1 MYVWVREREKDKFKK
16 KLRKKSKKCNTSRWM
31 FVVAEAYKMYQASL
45 KIPSTT
51 SHTHTPQSFPT
62 RPTEPFAE
70 LAQRATITDAHAQ
83 CLLHWVAPKCRL
95 HSLDFRLGCSHDE
108 CCSRSASKRS
118 SEYFKTNRCRVND
131 GTTEQNSKYIPSF
144 FVLFLFSSREN
155 SVAVGQRHTSLSRSD
170 SHGWMYTCHSF
181 LYTFLVRFE
190 PACITFM
197 LGLLQE
203 NV

>member
-1 MYVWVREREKDKFKK
+1 
-16 KLRKKSKKCNTSRWM
+16 M
-31 FVVAEAYKMYQASL
+31 FVVVEAYKMYQAPL

-95 HSLDFRLGCSHDE
+95 HSLDFRLGCTHDE

-144 FVLFLFSSREN
+144 FCFVFVFVEGKFSGGWATTYL
-155 SVAVGQRHTSLSRSD
+155 AVT
-170 SHGWMYTCHSF
+170 
-181 LYTFLVRFE
+181 
-190 PACITFM
+190 I
-197 LGLLQE
+197 
-203 NV
+203 

>member
-1 MYVWVREREKDKFKK
+1 
-16 KLRKKSKKCNTSRWM
+16 M
-31 FVVAEAYKMYQASL
+31 FVVVEAYKMYQAPL

-95 HSLDFRLGCSHDE
+95 HSLDFRLGCTHDE

-144 FVLFLFSSREN
+144 LFCFCFCRGKIQWRLGNDIPRCHDLIPTAECIL
-155 SVAVGQRHTSLSRSD
+155 VILSF
-170 SHGWMYTCHSF
+170 TPF
-181 LYTFLVRFE
+181 L
-190 PACITFM
+190 
-197 LGLLQE
+197 
-203 NV
+203 